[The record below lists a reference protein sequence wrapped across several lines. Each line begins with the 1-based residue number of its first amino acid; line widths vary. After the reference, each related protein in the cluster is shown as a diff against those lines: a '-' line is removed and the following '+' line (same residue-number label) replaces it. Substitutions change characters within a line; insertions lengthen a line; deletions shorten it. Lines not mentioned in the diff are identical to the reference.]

1 MANFPENTDE
11 KLLIANTLRGNH
23 EAFRP
28 LVEKYWGLV
37 SSIVQKYIKNR
48 ETAADL
54 CQEVFLAAFTG
65 LPQYRHD
72 LSFSPWLAKIAVNK
86 ALEHLRRENRAPFA
100 DFDLS
105 NVLSQALS
113 PDEVLDQKQLFDDC
127 IACLPEKLQILFI
140 LRHGLD
146 FSYEDLAYVLDMP
159 AGTVKSIMFRMRSQ
173 LRSFLESREKREK
186 AIAGREQEFDV

>member
-1 MANFPENTDE
+1 MASSPENTDE
-11 KLLIANTLRGNH
+11 KLLIADTLRGNH

-37 SSIVQKYIKNR
+37 SSIIQKYIKDR

-54 CQEVFLAAFTG
+54 CQEAFLAAFTG
-65 LPQYRHD
+65 LAQYRHE

-105 NVLSQALS
+105 NILSQNLS
-113 PDEVLDQKQLFDDC
+113 PDEVIYQKYFLDDC
-127 IACLPEKLQILFI
+127 IACLPEQLQVLFI

-173 LRSFLESREKREK
+173 LRSFLESREQREK
-186 AIAGREQEFDV
+186 TLAGREQEFDV

>member
-1 MANFPENTDE
+1 MASSPENTDE
-11 KLLIANTLRGNH
+11 KLLIADTLRCNH

-54 CQEVFLAAFTG
+54 CQEVFIAAFTG

-105 NVLSQALS
+105 N
-113 PDEVLDQKQLFDDC
+113 
-127 IACLPEKLQILFI
+127 I
-140 LRHGLD
+140 
-146 FSYEDLAYVLDMP
+146 
-159 AGTVKSIMFRMRSQ
+159 
-173 LRSFLESREKREK
+173 
-186 AIAGREQEFDV
+186 